1 MNEQMITFFIV
12 AALLTISPGAD
23 TMLVIR
29 NVISSNARRGFFTTL
44 GICSGLFFHATLSAL
59 GVSVIIVK
67 SAAAFYVLKTIG
79 ALYLCWLGFQS
90 LKKVFQ
96 KEGSIVSFTE
106 GKKSPQNLKKSFLE
120 GWLNNV
126 LNPKTAVFYF
136 AFLPQF
142 INAGDPVVV
151 KSIALA
157 SIHCAMSLVW
167 LSFIVVSVHSVRLL
181 FVKPVFRKTLEG
193 LSGSVLILLGIKL
206 AFESR

>member
-29 NVISSNARRGFFTTL
+29 NVISSNARRGFLTTT
-44 GICSGLFFHATLSAL
+44 GICSGLFFHAALSAL
-59 GVSVIIVK
+59 GVSVILVK
-67 SAAAFYVLKTIG
+67 SAAAFYVLKTVG
-79 ALYLCWLGFQS
+79 ALYLCWLGIQS
-90 LKKVFQ
+90 LRMAFQ
-96 KEGSIVSFTE
+96 KEGNLKFFE
-106 GKKSPQNLKKSFLE
+106 DNKKSPVKLKKSFLE

-142 INAGDPVVV
+142 INPGDPVLV
-151 KSIALA
+151 KSLGLA
-157 SIHCAMSLVW
+157 GIHCVMSFIW
-167 LSFIVVSVHSVRLL
+167 LSFIVFSVHSLRLL
-181 FVKPVFRKTLEG
+181 FIRPLFRRTLEG
-193 LSGSVLILLGIKL
+193 LSGGVLISLGIKL